1 MNHLSSNVDARLR
14 SYAGL
19 LEEFA
24 PPLGLIAPGDMAD
37 LWHRHILDS
46 LRGLPCLRNA
56 DREIVDVG
64 SGAGLP
70 GVPLAVACPDRH
82 FVLLDSNR
90 RRGGFLELV
99 VERLGLSNANV
110 VVRRIEEAD
119 LRADVCLARAFAPLL
134 ETWNACSRLLNPQGK
149 VLYYAGRSLNLD
161 IQAPLGQAG
170 AAIDVCRPAER
181 PGEGSILSISRQQQ
195 GVPEEVSEDL

>member
-1 MNHLSSNVDARLR
+1 MPNVEGRLR

-24 PPLGLIAPGDMAD
+24 APLGLIAPGDMAD
-37 LWHRHILDS
+37 LWDRHIMDS
-46 LRGLPCLRNA
+46 LRGLACLRKA
-56 DREIVDVG
+56 DREMVDVG

-70 GVPLAVACPDRH
+70 GIPLAVACPERY
-82 FVLLDSNR
+82 FVLLEPNR
-90 RRGGFLELV
+90 RRAGFLELA

-110 VVRRIEEAD
+110 LVRRIGEAD
-119 LRADVCLARAFAPLL
+119 LRVDVCLARAFAPLL
-134 ETWNACSRLLNPQGK
+134 ATWNACSRLLNPQGQ

-161 IQAPLGQAG
+161 IQAAVGQAG

-181 PGEGSILSISRQQQ
+181 PEEGPILSISRSAA
-195 GVPEEVSEDL
+195 GSAKEVSEDL